1 MNIKNQK
8 VNKSYNIK
16 KSKKNWLELTDEEL
30 RKLRTNTVCTEEKTI
45 IQQDH
50 IKI

>member
-30 RKLRTNTVCTEEKTI
+30 RKLRTNTVCMYGGKDDNPTRP
-45 IQQDH
+45 H
-50 IKI
+50 